1 MNFLA
6 MAPSL
11 ESLEVK
17 IDTILRKMEEL
28 TALQIKV
35 VELED
40 DVRVLNNK
48 VSDLNST
55 VAKLNNE
62 MTLLKEKDND
72 RDQQSRGNAVRLF
85 GLAAGEEED
94 ATDPARAL
102 IKRVY
107 DCIVKP
113 VLTAAKANK
122 QLDSVPSLSNT
133 IADAYRIK
141 GKAKQVIVGQP
152 PPAPS
157 PIIVKFVS
165 PAIRLAFLRNKRA
178 SLPAPSAAEI
188 QAGVKRYSVVEDL
201 TSTTYKK
208 MRELA
213 DSLEVDKVW
222 SIDGR
227 LRYTVPGD
235 KTIYKVKS
243 VFASVLEII
252 GSD

>member
-1 MNFLA
+1 M
-6 MAPSL
+6 
-11 ESLEVK
+11 
-17 IDTILRKMEEL
+17 
-28 TALQIKV
+28 
-35 VELED
+35 
-40 DVRVLNNK
+40 
-48 VSDLNST
+48 
-55 VAKLNNE
+55 
-62 MTLLKEKDND
+62 
-72 RDQQSRGNAVRLF
+72 
-85 GLAAGEEED
+85 
-94 ATDPARAL
+94 
-102 IKRVY
+102 
-107 DCIVKP
+107 
-113 VLTAAKANK
+113 
-122 QLDSVPSLSNT
+122 
-133 IADAYRIK
+133 
-141 GKAKQVIVGQP
+141 GQP

-165 PAIRLAFLRNKRA
+165 LAIRLAFLRNKRA

-243 VFASVLEII
+243 VFASFICCVACFLNCVFLLLFFQKFCIASTVL
-252 GSD
+252 